1 MLSISNF
8 KSKLRT
14 FGGPVP
20 VNRYIPNITFPSGV
34 INSGDRISERL
45 QYMCQSCELPGRT
58 VNMAD
63 TSTRI
68 YGPPRKIPYNT
79 SFVDTTMQFM
89 VSQDSMRE
97 KRAFDD
103 WVNLIQDIDTFDM
116 SYYDNLVGEVN
127 IKVLNERN
135 SVIYECIL
143 FEAFPQN
150 VSVVTLS
157 MDGSTDFMKFTVTM
171 AYRKWKKVDI
181 DSRDTLNTFN
191 FMDDFE
197 SVMAVEE

>member
-1 MLSISNF
+1 MLSISDF
-8 KSKLRT
+8 KSKLKT

-20 VNRYIPNITFPSGV
+20 VNRYVPTITFPTG
-34 INSGDRISERL
+34 INNSGYRITERL

-58 VNMAD
+58 INMAD

-89 VSQDSMRE
+89 VTQDSMQE
-97 KRAFDD
+97 KRIFDD
-103 WVNLIQDIDTFDM
+103 WVDLIQDIDTFDM
-116 SYYDNLVGEVN
+116 SYYDDLVGEVN

-135 SVIYECIL
+135 ALIYECIL

-150 VSVVTLS
+150 VSVITLS
-157 MDGSTDFMKFTVTM
+157 MDGTTDFMKFTVTM

-181 DSRDTLNTFN
+181 DSRDA
-191 FMDDFE
+191 DDFE
-197 SVMAVEE
+197 SQIFDFNEFTPIS

>member
-1 MLSISNF
+1 MLDIGNF
-8 KSKLRT
+8 KSKLKT

-20 VNRYIPNITFPSGV
+20 VNRYVPKITFPTGLN
-34 INSGDRISERL
+34 NSAYRISERL

-79 SFVDTTMQFM
+79 SFVDTSMQFM
-89 VSQDSMRE
+89 VTQDSMQE
-97 KRAFDD
+97 KRIFDD
-103 WVNLIQDIDTFDM
+103 WVDLIQDIDTFDM
-116 SYYDNLVGEVN
+116 SYYDDLVGEVN
-127 IKVLNERN
+127 IQVLNEKN
-135 SVIYECIL
+135 ALIYECIL

-181 DSRDTLNTFN
+181 DSRDT
-191 FMDDFE
+191 DDFE
-197 SVMAVEE
+197 SEIFDFNPLTPVG